1 MSSRPE
7 AVGRELLPV
16 SVGTT
21 ALFALAPAWSCELSS
36 SEWAERAYALAHS
49 THAAVDRA
57 VDKACSRLGTETL
70 FDVRFRQFANIVAGR
85 NK

>member
-7 AVGRELLPV
+7 AFGRELLRLTQ
-16 SVGTT
+16 GID
-21 ALFALAPAWSCELSS
+21 AS

-49 THAAVDRA
+49 THATVDRA

-70 FDVRFRQFANIVAGR
+70 FDVRFRRFASIVAGR

>member
-1 MSSRPE
+1 MSSHPE
-7 AVGRELLPV
+7 AFGRELLRLTQ
-16 SVGTT
+16 GID
-21 ALFALAPAWSCELSS
+21 AS

-70 FDVRFRQFANIVAGR
+70 FDVRFRRFASLVAGQD
-85 NK
+85 K

>member
-7 AVGRELLPV
+7 AFGRELLRLTQ
-16 SVGTT
+16 GID
-21 ALFALAPAWSCELSS
+21 AND
-36 SEWAERAYALAHS
+36 EWAERTHALVQS

-70 FDVRFRQFANIVAGR
+70 FDVRFRRFASIVAGR